1 MSPVVD
7 KVRTKIVCTIG
18 PASRAPEML
27 RALIREGMDVARVNY
42 SHGEQAEH
50 AETFLRVRR
59 AAADA
64 GATVATLAD
73 LSGPKIRLGTLD
85 RPIDVAIGQ
94 RLTLVGREEAD
105 GTDGTLPLPHPELLQ
120 ALRAGGKMLFD
131 DGAIEAVVRDVRAGR
146 IEIEILSAGRL
157 SSHKGVA
164 APGATQALRAP
175 TRKDRSDA
183 EHAVACGVDFV
194 ALSFVQSGDDV
205 RALRALLDSFRGGKA
220 VGIVAKI
227 ETRAAIDHLDD
238 ILHASD
244 AVMVARGDLG
254 VEISPQEVPMH
265 QKDIIR
271 RANRHG
277 IPVITATQMLQSM
290 VENPRPTRA
299 EASDVANAILDGTDA
314 VMLSAETAVG
324 KYAVQAVA
332 MMREIAAIAETQM
345 PSRIAGSPPESEEHA
360 QPVTDAISDATVR
373 IADILGA
380 RLIATSTWSGYTAR
394 QVARERPRLPI
405 VALTPNENVRRQ
417 LALTWGV
424 RSVLIP
430 QYTGTDDMLGL
441 VSRALRE
448 SGWASTG
455 DLIVVSAGIPV
466 GGGGTTNFVKVHRI

>member
-1 MSPVVD
+1 
-7 KVRTKIVCTIG
+7 
-18 PASRAPEML
+18 ML
-27 RALIREGMDVARVNY
+27 QALVLEGMDVARVNY
-42 SHGEQAEH
+42 SHGEQVEH
-50 AETFLRVRR
+50 AETISRARQ

-64 GATVATLAD
+64 GATVAVLAD

-85 RPIDVAIGQ
+85 RPIDVVIGQ
-94 RLTLVGREEAD
+94 RLTLVDREETNGA
-105 GTDGTLPLPHPELLQ
+105 DGTLPLPRPEILQ
-120 ALRAGGKMLFD
+120 ALRIGGSMLFD
-131 DGAIEAVVRDVRAGR
+131 DGAIEAVVRVARPGR
-146 IEIEILSAGRL
+146 IEIEIVAGGRL

-164 APGATQALRAP
+164 APGATGTLAAL
-175 TRKDRSDA
+175 TDKDRADA
-183 EHAVACGVDFV
+183 AHAVACGVDFV
-194 ALSFVQSGDDV
+194 ALSFVQSGNDV
-205 RALRALLDSFRGGKA
+205 RALRALLDSLHGGKA
-220 VGIVAKI
+220 IGVVAKI
-227 ETRAAIDHLDD
+227 ETRAAIDHLDE

-324 KYAVQAVA
+324 KYPREAVA
-332 MMREIAAIAETQM
+332 MMRQIAAIAETQM
-345 PSRIAGSPPESEEHA
+345 PSRIVGVPPENEEHA

-373 IADILGA
+373 IADTIGA

-394 QVARERPRLPI
+394 QIARERPRLPI
-405 VALTPNENVRRQ
+405 VALTPNESVMRQ

-424 RSVLIP
+424 EALRIP
-430 QYTGTDDMLGL
+430 EYAGTDEMLGL
-441 VSRALRE
+441 ISGALLD
-448 SGWASTG
+448 SGLAKTG
-455 DLIVVSAGIPV
+455 DLIVVSAGIPF
-466 GGGGTTNFVKVHRI
+466 GGGGTTNFLKVHRV